1 MHTIY
6 VVDLV
11 IFGKMVVYLSAH
23 QRKQNA
29 EYSCK
34 QNLSGEPCNHKIDSD
49 RIIGVDCR
57 ERASAS
63 NEAKTDE
70 IPKNK
75 HGGEELGA
83 ES

>member
-1 MHTIY
+1 MY
-6 VVDLV
+6 VADLV
-11 IFGKMVVYLSAH
+11 ILGKMVMYLSAH
-23 QRKQNA
+23 QRKENA
-29 EYSCK
+29 EYGCK
-34 QNLSGEPCNHKIDSD
+34 QNLSGKSCNHKIDSN
-49 RIIGVDCR
+49 RILGVDCR

-75 HGGEELGA
+75 HCSEELGA